1 MSKFSMYKVKDHAE
15 SYYIK
20 KPVIFDL
27 PLRVAIVGASQR
39 SGKSNCIV
47 NLICRDEFYN
57 QDIKG
62 ENIFIVSP
70 SISND
75 EKLQK
80 LIEVKDVPETN
91 LFTEYDEECLE
102 ALYKMLTDD
111 YEEAVANKMK
121 PEQKLII
128 FDDISYKGDLKRKQ
142 HGIVS
147 KLVCNGRHILVSTIV
162 CSQKYTDLPTVLREN
177 LNGCILFSCSNKQ
190 LDLIEQDHNYLNNKK
205 HFYDMFRKATDEKHS
220 FFVINYTNEKEDR
233 YQNAN
238 FDVVK

>member
-15 SYYIK
+15 SYYVK
-20 KPVIFDL
+20 KPIIFDL

-39 SGKSNCIV
+39 SGKSNAIV

-80 LIEVKDVPETN
+80 LIEVKDVPECN
-91 LFTEYDEECLE
+91 LFTEYDEECLDE
-102 ALYKMLTDD
+102 LYKMLTED
-111 YEEAVANKMK
+111 YEQAVENKEK

-128 FDDISYKGDLKRKQ
+128 FDDISYKGDLKKKQ
-142 HGIVS
+142 HGVVS
-147 KLVCNGRHILVSTIV
+147 KLFCNGRHILVSTIV

-205 HFYDMFRKATDEKHS
+205 LFNDMFRRATDEKHS
-220 FFVINYTNEKEDR
+220 FFVINYTNDKEER
-233 YQNAN
+233 YQDAHFNII
-238 FDVVK
+238 K